1 MLNKSFK
8 NISVRLLLNG
18 TVITLSLLCIVLM
31 IFLGWNAYHKRIVAQ
46 RLSAMNDM
54 ADKIIVAA
62 SKEALERGI
71 TSTALSGTGAA
82 EPGVLNKIIDMRVTG
97 DDSLKKAMDVAQ
109 KIAEKEPDSDFAFAY
124 KRTFHAF
131 NDMVNAR
138 KRVDASLSGKE
149 RDIQVADWFTVMTSV
164 IQSAARLRQT
174 AFASFEPLQQITQD
188 NLILKHAVWLISEN
202 MGKERAM
209 LGSAI
214 AAGEPVSPKVMEK
227 LKEFRA
233 VVELGS
239 TDVISLKEAKGRDPR
254 IISAIEEMKNAISS
268 FDNGIR
274 EDVYL
279 SAETGKYQVNQQ
291 EWIAQSTEAINKVL
305 AVSSAVTAVSSE
317 KALQV
322 TSESTKGMILTTIL
336 IGVVFALVIIVL
348 ILVNEKTRRIEH
360 LRESMSRLSGGA
372 GDLTLRLD
380 ASTHDEIGRTSE
392 AFNQFMDQLQVIIQ
406 QVKQATDQVS
416 SAAVELSAMSEQISV
431 GSSNQT
437 QQTIQVAAAV
447 EEMSS
452 SVSEV
457 AKNASNVAEVSKTA
471 RETADKGGTVVEEAV
486 RGMEKISMTVKD
498 TAGVIE
504 ALGASSKQIG
514 EIVSVIDNIAGQT
527 NLLALN
533 AAIEAAR
540 ASEQGRGFAVVADE
554 VRKLAERTTKATSEI
569 GGMISTIQMDI
580 SRAVVTMHEGSGE
593 VESGVRLAS
602 QAGQALHQIVEG
614 SERVMDMVMQIAAAS
629 EEQSAVSSEIAN
641 NIDRISSLCKENNTA
656 VSQTAQSSE
665 GLRNLAMNLHQMVN
679 RFKV

>member
-71 TSTALSGTGAA
+71 TSTALSGTGASDS
-82 EPGVLNKIIDMRVTG
+82 GVLDKIRDMRVAG

-109 KIAEKEPDSDFAFAY
+109 KIADKEPDSDFAAAY

-138 KRVDASLSGKE
+138 KQVDTSLRGKE

-254 IISAIEEMKNAISS
+254 IIRAIEEMKNAISG

-274 EDVYL
+274 KDVYL
-279 SAETGKYQVNQQ
+279 SAETGKYPVSQQ
-291 EWIAQSTEAINKVL
+291 EWITQSTEAINKVL
-305 AVSSAVTAVSSE
+305 AVSSAVTEVSSE
-317 KALQV
+317 KAAQV
-322 TSESTKGMILTTIL
+322 TGESTRGMILTIIL